1 MTAASFRTATLPE
14 LSRILDWAADEGWN
28 PGIEDAEAFF
38 AADPGGFFVAD
49 HDGTPVA
56 AISVVNHSDSFAFLG
71 LYICH
76 PDWRGTGLGF
86 ALWTHAIAHAGGRT
100 IGLDGVPAQ
109 QDNYARS
116 GFELAGRT
124 RRLVATAWSCH
135 SPTGPAARR
144 TRPRGPRRLALAQ
157 ERDLETI
164 RALDRAANGF
174 DRAAFLAAWVAEH
187 PTRKTVLLETAGRV
201 TGFATARL
209 CREVCKIG
217 PIVAPSDTDAM
228 TLAGQAAAALGQTDI
243 SIDVPMGQPD
253 FARML
258 EARGFQEGFAT
269 ARMYRGPAPAVD
281 ATLKAIA
288 TMELG

>member
-49 HDGTPVA
+49 DDGTPVA

-100 IGLDGVPAQ
+100 IGLDGVLAQ

-124 RRLVATAWSCH
+124 RRLSG
-135 SPTGPAARR
+135 SLSRE
-144 TRPRGPRRLALAQ
+144 PRRLALAQ

>member
-124 RRLVATAWSCH
+124 RRLSG
-135 SPTGPAARR
+135 SLSRE
-144 TRPRGPRRLALAQ
+144 PRRLALAQ
-157 ERDLETI
+157 ERDLETV

-228 TLAGQAAAALGQTDI
+228 TLAGQASAALGQTDI

>member
-124 RRLVATAWSCH
+124 RRLSG
-135 SPTGPAARR
+135 SLSRE
-144 TRPRGPRRLALAQ
+144 PRRLALAQ

-228 TLAGQAAAALGQTDI
+228 TLAGQASAALGQTDI

>member
-116 GFELAGRT
+116 GFVLAGRT
-124 RRLVATAWSCH
+124 RRLSG
-135 SPTGPAARR
+135 SLSRE
-144 TRPRGPRRLALAQ
+144 PRRLALAQ

>member
-135 SPTGPAARR
+135 SPTDPAARR
-144 TRPRGPRRLALAQ
+144 TRPRGSRR
-157 ERDLETI
+157 
-164 RALDRAANGF
+164 
-174 DRAAFLAAWVAEH
+174 
-187 PTRKTVLLETAGRV
+187 
-201 TGFATARL
+201 
-209 CREVCKIG
+209 
-217 PIVAPSDTDAM
+217 
-228 TLAGQAAAALGQTDI
+228 
-243 SIDVPMGQPD
+243 
-253 FARML
+253 
-258 EARGFQEGFAT
+258 
-269 ARMYRGPAPAVD
+269 
-281 ATLKAIA
+281 
-288 TMELG
+288 

>member
-49 HDGTPVA
+49 DDGTPVA

-124 RRLVATAWSCH
+124 RRLSG
-135 SPTGPAARR
+135 SLSRE
-144 TRPRGPRRLALAQ
+144 PRRLALAQ
-157 ERDLETI
+157 ERDLETV

-228 TLAGQAAAALGQTDI
+228 TLAGQASAALGQTDI

>member
-124 RRLVATAWSCH
+124 RRLSG
-135 SPTGPAARR
+135 SLSRE
-144 TRPRGPRRLALAQ
+144 PRRLALAQ

>member
-124 RRLVATAWSCH
+124 RRLSG
-135 SPTGPAARR
+135 SLSRE
-144 TRPRGPRRLALAQ
+144 PRRLALAQ
-157 ERDLETI
+157 ERDLETV

>member
-56 AISVVNHSDSFAFLG
+56 VISVVNHSDSFAFLG

-124 RRLVATAWSCH
+124 RRLSG
-135 SPTGPAARR
+135 SLSRE
-144 TRPRGPRRLALAQ
+144 PRRLALAQ

-243 SIDVPMGQPD
+243 SIDVPEGQPD

>member
-56 AISVVNHSDSFAFLG
+56 VISVVNHSDSFAFLG

-124 RRLVATAWSCH
+124 RRLSG
-135 SPTGPAARR
+135 SLSRE
-144 TRPRGPRRLALAQ
+144 PRRLALAQ

-174 DRAAFLAAWVAEH
+174 DRAAFRAAWVAEH

-243 SIDVPMGQPD
+243 SIDVPEGQPD